1 MMVKMKTT
9 MRGGLVAQYGN
20 DSTQDK
26 VEKQTT
32 LKQWK
37 TDLFTIAT
45 NAKINLNICFG
56 PSEVKVK
63 DKIPL
68 TFSSPQFENKNEKK
82 TKYRCKNNKYKYEKY
97 LLRSKYMTPSNGV
110 KVDGHIPSSTNA
122 R

>member
-1 MMVKMKTT
+1 

-20 DSTQDK
+20 DSTQNK

-45 NAKINLNICFG
+45 NAKINVRICFG

-82 TKYRCKNNKYKYEKY
+82 TKYRYKYNKFEYEKY

-110 KVDGHIPSSTNA
+110 KVDRHIPSSTNA

>member
-45 NAKINLNICFG
+45 NAK
-56 PSEVKVK
+56 
-63 DKIPL
+63 
-68 TFSSPQFENKNEKK
+68 
-82 TKYRCKNNKYKYEKY
+82 
-97 LLRSKYMTPSNGV
+97 
-110 KVDGHIPSSTNA
+110 
-122 R
+122 